1 MASNTIPSE
10 IVGRKSLDAIGTG
23 DEVTETMAEGRCK
36 MEEGTFVILSAEE
49 EDDDLGGEDA
59 QEHR

>member
-1 MASNTIPSE
+1 MLRNLGI
-10 IVGRKSLDAIGTG
+10 ILDAIGTG

-59 QEHR
+59 LAGIRAEVL

>member
-1 MASNTIPSE
+1 MTPEGLSNI
-10 IVGRKSLDAIGTG
+10 IDGRGK
-23 DEVTETMAEGRCK
+23 MAEGRCK